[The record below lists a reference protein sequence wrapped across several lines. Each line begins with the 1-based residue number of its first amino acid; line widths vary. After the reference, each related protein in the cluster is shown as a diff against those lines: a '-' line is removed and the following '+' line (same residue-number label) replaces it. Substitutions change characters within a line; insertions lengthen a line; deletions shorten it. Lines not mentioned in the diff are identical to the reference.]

1 MLRLDIFSVH
11 SMLADYKTSKIF
23 FDDLENND
31 IEERPRYA
39 LKDMHDN
46 ELVTAPFDQK
56 EFNNYYII
64 EEIDTRKHEISKK
77 ICSSMPIRNI
87 LEIIAHIVNGSADE
101 DVKTNIEQSLEK
113 ELVILT
119 IRNLKLSKVMV
130 VGSAQ
135 LMFQLPSIRSS
146 EYIIVLNTRPFKISD
161 SWYIGSEEKFF
172 KDTRLDK
179 SLTTL
184 CRK

>member
-1 MLRLDIFSVH
+1 
-11 SMLADYKTSKIF
+11 
-23 FDDLENND
+23 
-31 IEERPRYA
+31 
-39 LKDMHDN
+39 
-46 ELVTAPFDQK
+46 
-56 EFNNYYII
+56 
-64 EEIDTRKHEISKK
+64 
-77 ICSSMPIRNI
+77 MPIRNV

-113 ELVILT
+113 ELVMILT

-130 VGSAQ
+130 VGCAQ

-179 SLTTL
+179 SLTTW